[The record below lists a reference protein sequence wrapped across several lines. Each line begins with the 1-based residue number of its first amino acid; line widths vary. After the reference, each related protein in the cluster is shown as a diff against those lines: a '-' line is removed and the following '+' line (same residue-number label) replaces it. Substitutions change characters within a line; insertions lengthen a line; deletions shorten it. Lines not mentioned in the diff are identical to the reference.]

1 MAVKHSTTQ
10 SAAHINGSTTHGDRI
25 MDSAEAAAYINVSR
39 KTLLRYCK
47 AGLISYIPYRGK
59 HQFRKSA
66 LDYFVSK
73 NEVKA

>member
-1 MAVKHSTTQ
+1 MSVTR
-10 SAAHINGSTTHGDRI
+10 TTHISTLANIAMQGDRI

-73 NEVKA
+73 NEVKV